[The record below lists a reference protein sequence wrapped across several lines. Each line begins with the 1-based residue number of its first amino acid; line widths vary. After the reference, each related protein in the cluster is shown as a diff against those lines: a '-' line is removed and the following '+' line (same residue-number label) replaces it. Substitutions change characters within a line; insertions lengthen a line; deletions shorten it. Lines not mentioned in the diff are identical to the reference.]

1 MRAVQLHF
9 REPRKTLVSS
19 LPRGREPGGRA
30 QLDACL
36 RGYGG
41 LYELNWPHAGL
52 RVGWLR
58 LIAVL
63 VLLTAP
69 LLAMALPRPDP
80 VPGGVAVLAL
90 PTGFDTTS
98 QASFAGRPVLTVPV
112 DGGWRAVVGIPLG
125 QMPGPA
131 ALRLRFAD
139 GHTQNISFTVAARDY
154 PVQRITITDQDK
166 VTPSAASLK
175 RIEREQAE
183 ILAAFR
189 HRSAAPPRLDFTMPA
204 QGPLSSNFGLRRVI
218 NGQPRSPHS
227 GIDIAAPAGAPVTAP
242 APGRVLRVGDYF
254 FTGNTVFVDHG
265 QGLVTLYC
273 HLSAV
278 AVHEGQ
284 RLATGDAIGTVG
296 STGRATGP
304 HLHWALSL
312 NDARIDPRLF
322 LATEAQAAR

>member
-1 MRAVQLHF
+1 MHTADGEVGRRQQRAGIRLLGG
-9 REPRKTLVSS
+9 KLLV
-19 LPRGREPGGRA
+19 A
-30 QLDACL
+30 
-36 RGYGG
+36 
-41 LYELNWPHAGL
+41 
-52 RVGWLR
+52 
-58 LIAVL
+58 
-63 VLLTAP
+63 LL
-69 LLAMALPRPDP
+69 LLATPWLAAALPRPDP
-80 VPGGVAVLAL
+80 VPGGVAVLTL
-90 PTGFDTTS
+90 PPDFDAAAE
-98 QASFAGRPVLTVPV
+98 ASFAGKPVLTVPV
-112 DGGWRAVVGIPLG
+112 DDGWRAVVGIPLS
-125 QMPGPA
+125 QTPGPA

-139 GHTQNISFTVAARDY
+139 GRSRNVGFTVAARDY
-154 PVQRITITDQDK
+154 PVQRITIADPDK

-175 RIEREQAE
+175 RIQREQVQ

-189 HRSAAPPRLDFTMPA
+189 HRSSHAPPLRFAMPA

-273 HLSAV
+273 HLSSV
-278 AVHEGQ
+278 AVREGQ
-284 RLATGDAIGTVG
+284 PLATGDAIGAVG

-312 NDARIDPRLF
+312 NDARVDPRLF
-322 LATEAQAAR
+322 LSAETQAAR

>member
-1 MRAVQLHF
+1 MRAAQG
-9 REPRKTLVSS
+9 S
-19 LPRGREPGGRA
+19 LGHER
-30 QLDACL
+30 
-36 RGYGG
+36 
-41 LYELNWPHAGL
+41 HAGML
-52 RVGWLR
+52 LVGIR
-58 LIAVL
+58 LIATL
-63 VLLTAP
+63 ILAAGP
-69 LLAMALPRPDP
+69 LLAIALPRADP

-90 PTGFDTTS
+90 PVGFDAAG
-98 QASFAGRPVLTVPV
+98 QASFAGKPVLTVPV

-125 QMPGPA
+125 QTPGPA

-139 GHTQNISFTVAARDY
+139 GHTRNIGFAVAARDY

-166 VTPSAASLK
+166 VTPSAASLE
-175 RIEREQAE
+175 RIEREQVE

-189 HRSAAPPRLDFTMPA
+189 HRSGQAPRLGFAMPA

-273 HLSAV
+273 HLSSV
-278 AVHEGQ
+278 AVQAGQ
-284 RLATGDAIGTVG
+284 QLATGETIGKVG
-296 STGRATGP
+296 STGRTTGP

-312 NDARIDPRLF
+312 NDARVDPRLF
-322 LATEAQAAR
+322 LVTETHAAR

>member
-1 MRAVQLHF
+1 MPMLRYDF
-9 REPRKTLVSS
+9 
-19 LPRGREPGGRA
+19 GRA
-30 QLDACL
+30 RYAHG
-36 RGYGG
+36 R
-41 LYELNWPHAGL
+41 GL
-52 RVGWLR
+52 RAML
-58 LIAVL
+58 LAALVL
-63 VLLTAP
+63 VISP
-69 LLAMALPRPDP
+69 LPAMALPRHDP

-90 PTGFDTTS
+90 PAGFDAAG
-98 QASFAGRPVLTVPV
+98 QASFAGKPVLTVPV
-112 DGGWRAVVGIPLG
+112 DGAWKALVGIPLG
-125 QMPGPA
+125 QTPGPS
-131 ALRLRFAD
+131 ALRLRHAD
-139 GHTQNISFTVAARDY
+139 GHVQNIGFTVAARDY

-175 RIEREQAE
+175 RIEREQVE

-189 HRSAAPPRLDFTMPA
+189 HRSNQAPALGFAMPA

-278 AVHEGQ
+278 QVRAGQ
-284 RLATGDAIGTVG
+284 QLATGEAIGKVG

-312 NDARIDPRLF
+312 NDARVDPRLF
-322 LATEAQAAR
+322 LAPDTQAAR

>member
-1 MRAVQLHF
+1 MAGTQVQVGWSRPVRAA
-9 REPRKTLVSS
+9 RRGIS
-19 LPRGREPGGRA
+19 L
-30 QLDACL
+30 L
-36 RGYGG
+36 
-41 LYELNWPHAGL
+41 AGL
-52 RVGWLR
+52 C
-58 LIAVL
+58 
-63 VLLTAP
+63 LLAAP
-69 LLAMALPRPDP
+69 MLAMALPRHAP

-90 PTGFDTTS
+90 PAGFDAAG
-98 QASFAGRPVLTVPV
+98 QASFAGKPVLTVPSG
-112 DGGWRAVVGIPLG
+112 DGWLALVGIPLG
-125 QMPGPA
+125 QTPGPS

-139 GHTQNISFTVAARDY
+139 GRTQNIGFTVLAHDY
-154 PVQRITITDQDK
+154 PVQRITITDQNQ
-166 VTPSAASLK
+166 VTPSATSMK
-175 RIEREQAE
+175 RIQREQVQ

-189 HRSAAPPRLDFTMPA
+189 HRSAVLLPEAPLLGFAMPA

-227 GIDIAAPAGAPVTAP
+227 GIDIAAPAGAPGVAP

-273 HLSAV
+273 HLSETV
-278 AVHEGQ
+278 VREGQ
-284 RLATGDAIGTVG
+284 TLAAGDAIGKVG

-322 LATEAQAAR
+322 LATEAQVAR

>member
-1 MRAVQLHF
+1 MHTTRIDVGRARRAGARQ
-9 REPRKTLVSS
+9 
-19 LPRGREPGGRA
+19 PGGM
-30 QLDACL
+30 L
-36 RGYGG
+36 
-41 LYELNWPHAGL
+41 
-52 RVGWLR
+52 
-58 LIAVL
+58 LIAL
-63 VLLTAP
+63 VLLATP
-69 LLAMALPRPDP
+69 WLAMALPRPDP

-90 PTGFDTTS
+90 PAGFDAAAE
-98 QASFAGRPVLTVPV
+98 ASFAGKPVLTVPV
-112 DGGWRAVVGIPLG
+112 DDGWRALVGIPLG
-125 QMPGPA
+125 QTPGPA

-139 GHTQNISFTVAARDY
+139 GRTRNIGFTVAAREY
-154 PVQRITITDQDK
+154 PVQRLTITDQDK

-175 RIEREQAE
+175 RIEREQVE

-189 HRSAAPPRLDFTMPA
+189 HRSTPAPQLRFAMPA

-273 HLSAV
+273 HLSSV
-278 AVHEGQ
+278 AVREGQ
-284 RLATGDAIGTVG
+284 QLATGDAIGKVG

-312 NDARIDPRLF
+312 NDARVDPRLF
-322 LATEAQAAR
+322 LAAETQAAR

>member
-1 MRAVQLHF
+1 MQVARIDLGASLQTF
-9 REPRKTLVSS
+9 VSS
-19 LPRGREPGGRA
+19 LPRRREPSERMK
-30 QLDACL
+30 LDTRF
-36 RGYGG
+36 RGYDG
-41 LYELNWPHAGL
+41 LSELLWRPAGL
-52 RVGWLR
+52 HAWGAR
-58 LIAVL
+58 LIGVL
-63 VLLTAP
+63 ILLAMP
-69 LLAMALPRPDP
+69 LLAVALPRPDP

-90 PTGFDTTS
+90 PAGFDAGG
-98 QASFAGRPVLTVPV
+98 QASFAGKPVLTVPV
-112 DGGWRAVVGIPLG
+112 DDGWRAVVGIPLG
-125 QMPGPA
+125 QAPGPA

-139 GHTQNISFTVAARDY
+139 GRTHNIGFTVAARDY

-166 VTPSAASLK
+166 VTPSPASLK
-175 RIEREQAE
+175 RIEREQVE

-189 HRSAAPPRLDFTMPA
+189 HRSSHAPPLGFAMPA

-278 AVHEGQ
+278 AVREGQ
-284 RLATGDAIGTVG
+284 PLATGDAIGQVG

-312 NDARIDPRLF
+312 NDARVDPRLF
-322 LATEAQAAR
+322 LVTEAHAAR

>member
-1 MRAVQLHF
+1 MHTAQIDV
-9 REPRKTLVSS
+9 
-19 LPRGREPGGRA
+19 GR
-30 QLDACL
+30 
-36 RGYGG
+36 
-41 LYELNWPHAGL
+41 GL
-52 RVGWLR
+52 RAGRRPPGSAL
-58 LIAVL
+58 LIAL
-63 VLLTAP
+63 I
-69 LLAMALPRPDP
+69 LLATPWLAIALPRPDP
-80 VPGGVAVLAL
+80 VPGGVAVLTL
-90 PTGFDTTS
+90 PAGFDAGGT
-98 QASFAGRPVLTVPV
+98 ASFAGKPVLTVAV
-112 DGGWRAVVGIPLG
+112 DDGWRAVVGIPLG
-125 QMPGPA
+125 QTPGPA

-139 GHTQNISFTVAARDY
+139 GHTRNIGFTVAARNY

-166 VTPSAASLK
+166 VTPSPASMK
-175 RIEREQAE
+175 RIEREQVE

-189 HRSAAPPRLDFTMPA
+189 HRSTPAPLLGFAMPA

-273 HLSAV
+273 HLSSV
-278 AVHEGQ
+278 TVREGQ
-284 RLATGDAIGTVG
+284 QLATGDAIGKVG

-312 NDARIDPRLF
+312 NDARVDPRLF
-322 LATEAQAAR
+322 LVTQTHAAR

>member
-1 MRAVQLHF
+1 MRAMQRYLGLARH
-9 REPRKTLVSS
+9 P
-19 LPRGREPGGRA
+19 GRR
-30 QLDACL
+30 L
-36 RGYGG
+36 RGIG
-41 LYELNWPHAGL
+41 LAAALA
-52 RVGWLR
+52 
-58 LIAVL
+58 
-63 VLLTAP
+63 LLAAP
-69 LLAMALPRPDP
+69 LLAVALPRPDP
-80 VPGGVAVLAL
+80 VPGGVSVLAL
-90 PTGFDTTS
+90 PAGFDAGG
-98 QASFAGRPVLTVPV
+98 QASFAGKPVLTVPI

-125 QMPGPA
+125 QTPGPA

-139 GHTQNISFTVAARDY
+139 GRTQNIGFTVAARDY

-175 RIEREQAE
+175 RIEREQVE

-189 HRSAAPPRLDFTMPA
+189 HRSAVLLPGAPLLGFAMPA

-273 HLSAV
+273 HLSSV
-278 AVHEGQ
+278 AVREGQ
-284 RLATGDAIGTVG
+284 QLATGDAIGKVG

-312 NDARIDPRLF
+312 NDARVDPRLF
-322 LATEAQAAR
+322 LAAETQAAR